1 MSLVIKMKFSAVILG
16 AGSGTRCGLGYN
28 KLLHQSVGKT
38 ILEQTVEVFENK
50 KECDQIVLVISQKDE
65 AIMKEIFQ
73 DRVTYVIGGATRLD
87 SSVNG
92 VAMVNNEYCMIHD
105 GARPYVSHQEIDD
118 CLHALEIYDACLLMV
133 PVKDTIKVV
142 ENSKV
147 VSTPNRSTLM
157 AALTPQC
164 FKTTLIR
171 QCLKQAQL
179 DQGVFS
185 DDASVV
191 EAYSD
196 VDIHVVE
203 GSYANIKITTKE
215 DLR

>member
-1 MSLVIKMKFSAVILG
+1 MKFSAVILG

-28 KLLHQSVGKT
+28 KLLHQTTGKT
-38 ILEQTVEVFENK
+38 ILEQTVEVFEK
-50 KECDQIVLVISQKDE
+50 KSECDQIVLVISSKDE
-65 AIMKEIFQ
+65 EVMKEIFQ
-73 DRVTYVIGGATRLD
+73 NRVTYVIGGATRLD
-87 SSVNG
+87 SSVHG
-92 VAMVNNEYCMIHD
+92 LEAVTNEYCMIHD
-105 GARPYVSHQEIDD
+105 GARPYVSHQEIDA
-118 CLHALEIYDACLLMV
+118 CLKALETYDACLLMV

-142 ENSKV
+142 EKGKV

-164 FKTTLIR
+164 FKTTLIK
-171 QCLKQAQL
+171 QCLKQAQD
-179 DQGVFS
+179 DQKIFS

-196 VDIHVVE
+196 VEIHVVE

-215 DLR
+215 DLK

>member
-1 MSLVIKMKFSAVILG
+1 MKFSAVILG

-28 KLLHQSVGKT
+28 KLLHRSEEKT
-38 ILEQTVEVFENK
+38 ILEQTVEVFEK
-50 KECDQIVLVISQKDE
+50 KVECDQIVLVISSKDE
-65 AIMKEIFQ
+65 ETMKAIFQ

-92 VAMVNNEYCMIHD
+92 VCAVTNEYCMIHD
-105 GARPYVSHQEIDD
+105 GARPYVSHQEIDA
-118 CLHALEIYDACLLMV
+118 CLEALETYDACLLMV

-142 ENSKV
+142 ENGKV
-147 VSTPNRSTLM
+147 ISTPNRSTLM

-164 FKTTLIR
+164 FKTSLIQKCLTL
-171 QCLKQAQL
+171 AQ
-179 DQGVFS
+179 QEGGSFS

-196 VDIHVVE
+196 TEIHVVE

-215 DLR
+215 DLK